1 VAENML
7 GDWQERIVV
16 DSKVLVGKPVIK
28 GTRLSVEFILDLL
41 ANDWTIEQILS
52 EYPQL
57 KREDVM
63 AVLKY
68 AAEMVKE
75 EKVYPLP

>member
-1 VAENML
+1 MI
-7 GDWQERIVV
+7 GYWQERIVV
-16 DSKVLVGKPVIK
+16 DPKVLVGKPVIK
-28 GTRLSVEFILDLL
+28 GTRLSVEFILGLL
-41 ANDWTIEQILS
+41 ANDWTTTQILD

-68 AAEMVKE
+68 AAELVKE
-75 EKVYPLP
+75 EKVYSLS